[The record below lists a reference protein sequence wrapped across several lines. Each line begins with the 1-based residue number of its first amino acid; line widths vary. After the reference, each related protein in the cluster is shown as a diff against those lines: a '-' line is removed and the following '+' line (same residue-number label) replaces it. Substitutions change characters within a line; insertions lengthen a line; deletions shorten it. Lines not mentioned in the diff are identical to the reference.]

1 MPLHHAG
8 TQILKTK
15 RLVLRPFSLDDAQ
28 AMYDNWDSDPQ
39 VTRFM
44 NWSTH
49 ESIEV
54 TRTILAEWVPQYQ
67 DPSYYHWCITL
78 DGEPVGTIAILNIQ
92 ERSMVGELGYNIGRK
107 WWRQGITSEAA
118 QAVLD
123 FAFGVV
129 GFHRIEAIHA
139 VANPG
144 SGGVMKKCGMRYE
157 GSPRQK
163 YLSSRGIFED
173 CDQYAILREDWEQPG
188 PKGEKPKL

>member
-28 AMYDNWDSDPQ
+28 AMYDNWASDPQ

-67 DPSYYHWCITL
+67 NPSYYHWCITL
-78 DGEPVGTIAILNIQ
+78 EGEPVGATAILNIQ
-92 ERSMVGELGYNIGRK
+92 ERSMAGELGYNIGRK

-118 QAVLD
+118 QAVLAD
-123 FAFGVV
+123 LEALTSTAQILEIFSETFSAICLAAAEEEAVV
-129 GFHRIEAIHA
+129 RTMA
-139 VANPG
+139 
-144 SGGVMKKCGMRYE
+144 R
-157 GSPRQK
+157 
-163 YLSSRGIFED
+163 
-173 CDQYAILREDWEQPG
+173 
-188 PKGEKPKL
+188 

>member
-28 AMYDNWDSDPQ
+28 AMYDNWASDPQ

-67 DPSYYHWCITL
+67 EPSYYHWCITL
-78 DGEPVGTIAILNIQ
+78 DGEPVGAIAVLNIQ
-92 ERSMVGELGYNIGRK
+92 ERSMAGGHHQRGGAGGAGLCLRG
-107 WWRQGITSEAA
+107 
-118 QAVLD
+118 
-123 FAFGVV
+123 
-129 GFHRIEAIHA
+129 
-139 VANPG
+139 
-144 SGGVMKKCGMRYE
+144 GGVPPHRGN
-157 GSPRQK
+157 PRG
-163 YLSSRGIFED
+163 R
-173 CDQYAILREDWEQPG
+173 QPRLWRRH
-188 PKGEKPKL
+188 EKVRDAL

>member
-28 AMYDNWDSDPQ
+28 AMYDNWASDPQ

-44 NWSTH
+44 NWPTH
-49 ESIEV
+49 ENIEV
-54 TRTILAEWVPQYQ
+54 TRAILAEWVPQYQ
-67 DPSYYHWCITL
+67 NPSYYHWCITL
-78 DGEPVGTIAILNIQ
+78 DSEPVGAISILNIQ
-92 ERSMVGELGYNIGRK
+92 ERSMAGELGYNIGQK

-157 GSPRQK
+157 GSARQK
-163 YLSSRGIFED
+163 YLSSRGVFED

>member
-28 AMYDNWDSDPQ
+28 AMYDNWASDPQ

-78 DGEPVGTIAILNIQ
+78 
-92 ERSMVGELGYNIGRK
+92 
-107 WWRQGITSEAA
+107 
-118 QAVLD
+118 
-123 FAFGVV
+123 
-129 GFHRIEAIHA
+129 
-139 VANPG
+139 
-144 SGGVMKKCGMRYE
+144 E
-157 GSPRQK
+157 G
-163 YLSSRGIFED
+163 
-173 CDQYAILREDWEQPG
+173 
-188 PKGEKPKL
+188 